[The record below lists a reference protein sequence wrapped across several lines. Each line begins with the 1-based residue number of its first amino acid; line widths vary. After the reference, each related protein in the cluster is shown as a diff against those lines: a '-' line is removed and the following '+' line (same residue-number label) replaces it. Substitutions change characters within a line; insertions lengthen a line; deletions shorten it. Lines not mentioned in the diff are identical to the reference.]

1 MLTIV
6 ALYMI
11 SSHAQLALCLS
22 VLFFSTWYAVH
33 LEKKKIVVINKYNV
47 IRTSSTELLML
58 SCLHIL
64 KAYLLTRRLTQ
75 AFFFFPSIVEKSQV
89 VYFS

>member
-1 MLTIV
+1 MNLVMLTIV

-33 LEKKKIVVINKYNV
+33 LEKKK
-47 IRTSSTELLML
+47 
-58 SCLHIL
+58 
-64 KAYLLTRRLTQ
+64 
-75 AFFFFPSIVEKSQV
+75 KSGNIM
-89 VYFS
+89 